1 MCRNSPAATGS
12 RFPRG
17 GRAAEHPR
25 GGAGPVPSRSGPV
38 PDGPE
43 ADGTAAGPGGFG
55 CSVDSVTGGRA
66 AADVPPPAATRGS
79 ALPSGPPPTGSGDR
93 AGGGGGEPGHGGFSP
108 GNAAAPW
115 PVGGT
120 CGRWAGGKSLF
131 LVNGSSSSPRAL
143 AMDTMKTT
151 YIVLELI
158 IAVLSI
164 GGNVLVC
171 WAVAINST
179 LKNATNYFLVSLAVA
194 DIAVGLL
201 AIPFAITI
209 SIGFQVDFHSCLFFA
224 CFVLV
229 LTQSS
234 IFSLL
239 AVAIDRYLA
248 IKIPLRYNSL
258 VTGKRARGLIAVLW
272 LLSFGIGLT
281 PLMGWNKAMSGCPN
295 TTNETGADAGTEHH
309 GCFISCLFE
318 NVVTMSYMVY
328 FNFFGCVLLPLAIM
342 LGIYVKIFM
351 VACKQLHQIE
361 LMGNS
366 RTTLQ
371 KEIHAAKSLA
381 IIVGL
386 FAFCWLPLHILNC
399 ITHFHEEFSKSK
411 PEWVMYMAIILS
423 HANSVINPIIYAY
436 RIRDFRYT
444 FRKIISKILCKTDGF
459 PKCPTDNNQHL
470 TVSNMN
476 SPVASVTI

>member
-1 MCRNSPAATGS
+1 
-12 RFPRG
+12 
-17 GRAAEHPR
+17 
-25 GGAGPVPSRSGPV
+25 
-38 PDGPE
+38 
-43 ADGTAAGPGGFG
+43 
-55 CSVDSVTGGRA
+55 
-66 AADVPPPAATRGS
+66 
-79 ALPSGPPPTGSGDR
+79 
-93 AGGGGGEPGHGGFSP
+93 
-108 GNAAAPW
+108 
-115 PVGGT
+115 
-120 CGRWAGGKSLF
+120 
-131 LVNGSSSSPRAL
+131 
-143 AMDTMKTT
+143 MDTMKTT
-151 YIVLELI
+151 YIVVELI

-164 GGNVLVC
+164 AGNVLVC

-272 LLSFGIGLT
+272 LLSFVIGLT
-281 PLMGWNKAMSGCPN
+281 PLMGWNKAMSVCPN
-295 TTNETGADAGTEHH
+295 ATNETGANSGAGHH
-309 GCFISCLFE
+309 SCFISCLFE

-328 FNFFGCVLLPLAIM
+328 FNFFGCVLLPLVIM

-371 KEIHAAKSLA
+371 KEVHAAKSLA

-399 ITHFHEEFSKSK
+399 ITHFHEELSKSK

-444 FRKIISKILCKTDGF
+444 FRKIISKILCKTDDF
-459 PKCPTDNNQHL
+459 PKCTTDNNQHL
-470 TVSNMN
+470 AVANVN
-476 SPVASVTI
+476 APAASVTI

>member
-1 MCRNSPAATGS
+1 MSSACS
-12 RFPRG
+12 RRG
-17 GRAAEHPR
+17 
-25 GGAGPVPSRSGPV
+25 
-38 PDGPE
+38 
-43 ADGTAAGPGGFG
+43 
-55 CSVDSVTGGRA
+55 
-66 AADVPPPAATRGS
+66 
-79 ALPSGPPPTGSGDR
+79 
-93 AGGGGGEPGHGGFSP
+93 
-108 GNAAAPW
+108 
-115 PVGGT
+115 
-120 CGRWAGGKSLF
+120 
-131 LVNGSSSSPRAL
+131 AL
-143 AMDTMKTT
+143 AMDTVKTT

-164 GGNVLVC
+164 AGNVLVC

-258 VTGKRARGLIAVLW
+258 VTSKRARGLIAVLW

-281 PLMGWNKAMSGCPN
+281 PLMGWHKAMSGCPN
-295 TTNETGADAGTEHH
+295 ATNETGTEPQ

-328 FNFFGCVLLPLAIM
+328 FNFFGCVLLPLVIM
-342 LGIYVKIFM
+342 LGIYIKIFM

-371 KEIHAAKSLA
+371 KEVHAAKSLA

-399 ITHFHEEFSKSK
+399 ITHFHEGFSRSK
-411 PEWVMYMAIILS
+411 PEWVMYVAIILS

-436 RIRDFRYT
+436 RIREFRCT
-444 FRKIISKILCKTDGF
+444 FRKILSKILCKAQEL
-459 PKCPTDNNQHL
+459 PKCPSEHNQHL
-470 TVSNMN
+470 TAINIS
-476 SPVASVTI
+476 SPAASVTV

>member
-1 MCRNSPAATGS
+1 
-12 RFPRG
+12 
-17 GRAAEHPR
+17 
-25 GGAGPVPSRSGPV
+25 
-38 PDGPE
+38 
-43 ADGTAAGPGGFG
+43 
-55 CSVDSVTGGRA
+55 
-66 AADVPPPAATRGS
+66 
-79 ALPSGPPPTGSGDR
+79 
-93 AGGGGGEPGHGGFSP
+93 
-108 GNAAAPW
+108 
-115 PVGGT
+115 
-120 CGRWAGGKSLF
+120 
-131 LVNGSSSSPRAL
+131 
-143 AMDTMKTT
+143 MDTMKTT

-164 GGNVLVC
+164 AGNVLVC

-209 SIGFQVDFHSCLFFA
+209 SIGFRVDFHSCLFFA

-281 PLMGWNKAMSGCPN
+281 PLMGWHKEQTCTN
-295 TTNETGADAGTEHH
+295 TTNET

-328 FNFFGCVLLPLAIM
+328 FNFFGCVLLPLVIM
-342 LGIYVKIFM
+342 LGIYIKIFM
-351 VACKQLHQIE
+351 VACKQLHQME

-371 KEIHAAKSLA
+371 KEVHAAKSLA

-399 ITHFHEEFSKSK
+399 ITQFHEELSKSK

-444 FRKIISKILCKTDGF
+444 FRKIISKILCKTDDL
-459 PKCPTDNNQHL
+459 PKCTTDNNHHL
-470 TVSNMN
+470 TVTNLN
-476 SPVASVTI
+476 STVASVTI

>member
-1 MCRNSPAATGS
+1 
-12 RFPRG
+12 
-17 GRAAEHPR
+17 
-25 GGAGPVPSRSGPV
+25 
-38 PDGPE
+38 
-43 ADGTAAGPGGFG
+43 
-55 CSVDSVTGGRA
+55 
-66 AADVPPPAATRGS
+66 
-79 ALPSGPPPTGSGDR
+79 
-93 AGGGGGEPGHGGFSP
+93 
-108 GNAAAPW
+108 
-115 PVGGT
+115 
-120 CGRWAGGKSLF
+120 
-131 LVNGSSSSPRAL
+131 
-143 AMDTMKTT
+143 MDTVKTT

-164 GGNVLVC
+164 AGNVLVC

-281 PLMGWNKAMSGCPN
+281 PLMGWHKAMSGCPN
-295 TTNETGADAGTEHH
+295 ATNETGAERGTQPQ
-309 GCFISCLFE
+309 GDRALGQSCFISCLFE

-328 FNFFGCVLLPLAIM
+328 FNFFGCVLLPLVIM
-342 LGIYVKIFM
+342 LGIYIKIFM

-371 KEIHAAKSLA
+371 KEVHAAKSLA

-399 ITHFHEEFSKSK
+399 ITHFHEDFSRSK
-411 PEWVMYMAIILS
+411 PEWVMYVAIILS

-436 RIRDFRYT
+436 RIRDFRCT
-444 FRKIISKILCKTDGF
+444 FRKILSKILCKADDF
-459 PKCPTDNNQHL
+459 PKCPSDNNQHL
-470 TVSNMN
+470 TVINIS
-476 SPVASVTI
+476 SPVASVTV